1 MRRKNFPDVDA
12 RVQSYVHEWEKQV
25 TQQLQSTKVKLMW
38 CSSHERAELK
48 THLETLGGVLDL
60 LQGKK
65 AKETGNRELSEEI
78 SSLKSKLGKSEA
90 NVQLLLAAFHAQKKL
105 NKDLKIQLRRQF
117 KVSLNAEKKNQEL
130 RQHLMKTRETKA
142 SGSTQ
147 LNPEAP
153 AELSTKQENAASR
166 QVAEVLQDR
175 SPRKEVPDK
184 EQEAP
189 QLRTEELKADVG
201 GAAANPVQEKRE
213 RRRKRRERA
222 PNVNDSD
229 YSKSDDK
236 RAAEQVAEQAA
247 EQAAEQT
254 GVSADLK
261 AALMKVCQQLSVQ
274 HQGIKELLSQ
284 RDQRWE
290 ERFEE
295 LRSRLEKLE
304 SKKKRRGW
312 F

>member
-90 NVQLLLAAFHAQKKL
+90 NVQLVLAAFHAQKKL

-153 AELSTKQENAASR
+153 AEFSTKLENTASR
-166 QVAEVLQDR
+166 QVAEAPQDR
-175 SPRKEVPDK
+175 SPRKEVPGK

-189 QLRTEELKADVG
+189 QLRTEELKADVS

-213 RRRKRRERA
+213 RKRKRRERA
-222 PNVNDSD
+222 PNDSS
-229 YSKSDDK
+229 YSKGDDK
-236 RAAEQVAEQAA
+236 RAADQAA
-247 EQAAEQT
+247 DQAAEQT

-304 SKKKRRGW
+304 SNKKRRGW

>member
-130 RQHLMKTRETKA
+130 RQHLMKTQETKA
-142 SGSTQ
+142 PSLTRLS
-147 LNPEAP
+147 PEAP
-153 AELSTKQENAASR
+153 AELSTKLENAAGR
-166 QVAEVLQDR
+166 QVAEALQDR
-175 SPRKEVPDK
+175 SARKEVPGK
-184 EQEAP
+184 EQEPP
-189 QLRTEELKADVG
+189 QLRTEEPKADVS
-201 GAAANPVQEKRE
+201 GAAADPVQEKRE

-222 PNVNDSD
+222 PNANDSSC
-229 YSKSDDK
+229 SKSVE
-236 RAAEQVAEQAA
+236 RQAT
-247 EQAAEQT
+247 EQT

-290 ERFEE
+290 ERLEE

>member
-12 RVQSYVHEWEKQV
+12 RVQSYVHEWERQV
-25 TQQLQSTKVKLMW
+25 TQHLQSTKVKLMW

-65 AKETGNRELSEEI
+65 AKDTGNRELSEEI

-90 NVQLLLAAFHAQKKL
+90 NIQLLLAAFHAQKKL

-130 RQHLMKTRETKA
+130 RQHLMKTQETKT
-142 SGSTQ
+142 SGST
-147 LNPEAP
+147 PEAP
-153 AELSTKQENAASR
+153 AEPSTKLENAAGR
-166 QVAEVLQDR
+166 QVAKALQDR
-175 SPRKEVPDK
+175 SPRKDAPGR

-189 QLRTEELKADVG
+189 QLRTQELKVDAGETVAD
-201 GAAANPVQEKRE
+201 PVQEKRE

-222 PNVNDSD
+222 PNANDSSC
-229 YSKSDDK
+229 SKSADK
-236 RAAEQVAEQAA
+236 QT
-247 EQAAEQT
+247 AEQT

-295 LRSRLEKLE
+295 LRNRLEKLE

>member
-25 TQQLQSTKVKLMW
+25 TQHLQSTKVKLMW

-48 THLETLGGVLDL
+48 AHLETLGGVLDL

-130 RQHLMKTRETKA
+130 RQHLMKTQETKA

-147 LNPEAP
+147 LSPEAP
-153 AELSTKQENAASR
+153 AELSTKRENAAGR
-166 QVAEVLQDR
+166 QVAEALQDR
-175 SPRKEVPDK
+175 SPRKDAPGK

-189 QLRTEELKADVG
+189 QLRTEELKEDAG
-201 GAAANPVQEKRE
+201 EAAADPVQEKRE
-213 RRRKRRERA
+213 RRRKKRERA
-222 PNVNDSD
+222 PNANDSSC
-229 YSKSDDK
+229 SKSADK
-236 RAAEQVAEQAA
+236 R
-247 EQAAEQT
+247 AAEQT
-254 GVSADLK
+254 GVSTDLK

-304 SKKKRRGW
+304 SKRKRRGW

>member
-25 TQQLQSTKVKLMW
+25 TQHLQSTKVRLMW

-130 RQHLMKTRETKA
+130 RQHLMKTQETKA

-147 LNPEAP
+147 LSPEAP
-153 AELSTKQENAASR
+153 AELSNKLENGAGR
-166 QVAEVLQDR
+166 QVAKALQDR
-175 SPRKEVPDK
+175 SPRKEAACK

-189 QLRTEELKADVG
+189 QLRTEELKADAS
-201 GAAANPVQEKRE
+201 GAAADPVQEKRE

-222 PNVNDSD
+222 PNANDSSC
-229 YSKSDDK
+229 SKSDDK
-236 RAAEQVAEQAA
+236 RAAEQ
-247 EQAAEQT
+247 AAEQT
-254 GVSADLK
+254 GASADLK
-261 AALMKVCQQLSVQ
+261 AALIKVCQQLSVQ

-290 ERFEE
+290 ERLEE

>member
-25 TQQLQSTKVKLMW
+25 TQHLQSTKVKLMW

-130 RQHLMKTRETKA
+130 RQHLMKTQETKA
-142 SGSTQ
+142 SSSTQ
-147 LNPEAP
+147 LSPQAP
-153 AELSTKQENAASR
+153 AELRTKLESAAGR
-166 QVAEVLQDR
+166 QAAEALLDR
-175 SPRKEVPDK
+175 SPRKEAPGK
-184 EQEAP
+184 EQES
-189 QLRTEELKADVG
+189 QLRMEELKADAS
-201 GAAANPVQEKRE
+201 GAAADPVQEKRE

-222 PNVNDSD
+222 PNAND
-229 YSKSDDK
+229 KP
-236 RAAEQVAEQAA
+236 AAEQT
-247 EQAAEQT
+247 AEQT

-290 ERFEE
+290 ERLEE